1 MAARK
6 TVRGKTAAR
15 AVGAKAKVKA
25 KKAERSPKAAARPR
39 RARATE
45 EPAADAPPAG
55 PRPLW
60 SGTVTFALVSV
71 PVDLYPATRDSAVR
85 LNLLAP
91 DGTPLESRWFCPE
104 EGREVPWEE
113 IARADES
120 EEGLVVLTEEEVES
134 AAPRRSRDIE
144 ITSFVPVAEIT
155 PPMVERACVLTPT
168 SGSTKPYR
176 LLARALEDAGRAGI
190 AQFVLRRRERLAAVL
205 AHDGILWAVTLR
217 FRGEVRTAEEV
228 GLPAKASGGGAEVKV
243 FGAALR
249 ALAKKPWSTEELR
262 DPEQEGLREL
272 IEKKSRRRGEVI
284 EVEDAEEEEEEGEAG
299 AEDAPELFDVIRDR
313 LRASGSTTR
322 RRAASGAGRARA
334 KRAGRAS

>member
-6 TVRGKTAAR
+6 TKTSAR
-15 AVGAKAKVKA
+15 APKASAKAGPKAPRKA
-25 KKAERSPKAAARPR
+25 KRAPHG
-39 RARATE
+39 ARAAQE
-45 EPAADAPPAG
+45 KPAADAPPAG

-71 PVDLYPATRDSAVR
+71 PVDLYPATRDSAVH
-85 LNLLAP
+85 LKLLAP

-104 EGREVPWEE
+104 HGREIPWEE
-113 IARADES
+113 IARADETD
-120 EEGLVVLTEEEVES
+120 EGFVVLTEEEVES

-144 ITSFVPVAEIT
+144 ISSFVPAAEIT
-155 PPMVERACVLTPT
+155 PLMVERACVLTPS

-228 GLPAKASGGGAEVKV
+228 GLPEEASGDGADAKT
-243 FGAALR
+243 FRAALR
-249 ALAKKPWSTEELR
+249 AL
-262 DPEQEGLREL
+262 
-272 IEKKSRRRGEVI
+272 EKRSWHRRW
-284 EVEDAEEEEEEGEAG
+284 
-299 AEDAPELFDVIRDR
+299 
-313 LRASGSTTR
+313 
-322 RRAASGAGRARA
+322 
-334 KRAGRAS
+334 RAGKGKDRAVMIPVAGLV